1 MSLSGARRAVGHG
14 LHGHREALLAE
25 ADAAR
30 AGGLGQWPDGDRHLP
45 GLLAPGRPGGGV
57 RAVRPA
63 LAAVPDLRDH
73 ALFVEPDLGE
83 DSFWCATAAA
93 CRSLRSAGCRWAAMA
108 YGQAM
113 GRLPLVDSDS
123 DDADPLARQ
132 MLQAVSA
139 ARGRSVDPNV
149 YRAVANHPQALQAM
163 VQFGTVV
170 YFQNTMSPA
179 QRELAYL
186 TASVTNEC
194 HY

>member
-1 MSLSGARRAVGHG
+1 
-14 LHGHREALLAE
+14 
-25 ADAAR
+25 
-30 AGGLGQWPDGDRHLP
+30 
-45 GLLAPGRPGGGV
+45 
-57 RAVRPA
+57 
-63 LAAVPDLRDH
+63 
-73 ALFVEPDLGE
+73 
-83 DSFWCATAAA
+83 
-93 CRSLRSAGCRWAAMA
+93 MA
-108 YGQAM
+108 YGQTM
-113 GRLPLVDSDS
+113 GRLPLVDSSS

-132 MLQAVSA
+132 VLQAVSA

>member
-1 MSLSGARRAVGHG
+1 
-14 LHGHREALLAE
+14 
-25 ADAAR
+25 
-30 AGGLGQWPDGDRHLP
+30 
-45 GLLAPGRPGGGV
+45 
-57 RAVRPA
+57 
-63 LAAVPDLRDH
+63 
-73 ALFVEPDLGE
+73 
-83 DSFWCATAAA
+83 
-93 CRSLRSAGCRWAAMA
+93 MA

-123 DDADPLARQ
+123 DDVDPLARQ

-163 VQFGTVV
+163 VQLGTVV